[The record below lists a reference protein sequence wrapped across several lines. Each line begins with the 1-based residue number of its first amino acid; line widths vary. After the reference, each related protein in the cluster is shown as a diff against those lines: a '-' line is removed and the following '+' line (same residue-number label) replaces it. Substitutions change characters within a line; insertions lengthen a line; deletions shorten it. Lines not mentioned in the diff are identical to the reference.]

1 MLKKNYTTTLIGLTI
16 ALVTIGLLSVYS
28 ASNVIAEDRFDNPFY
43 FLIRQLIFAAI
54 GLIIMFI
61 ASNYDY
67 HQYKKYAT
75 VIFIASTVLLSLV
88 LIPGIG
94 VVRGGARSW
103 LGIGSFG
110 VQPSE
115 FVKIAVMIIVA
126 KFISNYYKEISSLIN
141 LIYVG
146 IILMIVFGLIML
158 QPDFGTG
165 MVIILSSV
173 VLLFIAGLPLKYFA
187 VLFVI
192 GALGIVGLVISAP
205 YRLRRIFAYLD
216 PWSDPLGAGFQII
229 QSLYAIAP
237 GGLFGVGF
245 NNSVQ
250 KYFYLPEP
258 QTDFI
263 FAIVLEE
270 LGFIG
275 GFIILF
281 IYGAFIFTC
290 LKISFNQDEL
300 FGKFL
305 GLGLTSIIFIQF
317 FINISVV
324 LGIMP
329 VTGVTLPF
337 LSYGGSSL
345 MVTLFS
351 VGIILNIS
359 KNIKTG

>member
-1 MLKKNYTTTLIGLTI
+1 MRTTSYTRMITVLTVL
-16 ALVTIGLLSVYS
+16 LVTIGLLAVYS
-28 ASNVIAEDRFDNPFY
+28 ASNVIALDRYDNAYY
-43 FLIRQLIFAAI
+43 FLIRQLIFAGI
-54 GLIIMFI
+54 GLCLMVLTSRF
-61 ASNYDY
+61 DY
-67 HQYKKYAT
+67 RYLKDYAT
-75 VIFIASTVLLSLV
+75 VIFLGCIFLLILV

-115 FVKIAVMIIVA
+115 FVKIGIMILLS
-126 KFISNYYKEISSLIN
+126 KFISKYYHEIHKLPN

-146 IILMIVFGLIML
+146 VVVMIVFGLIML

-165 MVIILSSV
+165 MVIVLGTLI
-173 VLLFIAGLPLKYFA
+173 LLFVAGLPLKYF
-187 VLFVI
+187 VFLVVF
-192 GALGIVGLVISAP
+192 GLLGITGLIISAP
-205 YRLRRIFAYLD
+205 YRLRRIFAFLD

-263 FAIVLEE
+263 FAIILEE

-275 GFIILF
+275 GFAILAVYLYF
-281 IYGAFIFTC
+281 LYLCFKVS
-290 LKISFNQDEL
+290 LKQEDL

-305 GLGLTSIIFIQF
+305 SLGLTSIIFIQF
-317 FINISVV
+317 FVNIAVV
-324 LGIMP
+324 IGIIP

-345 MVTLFS
+345 MVTLVS

-359 KNIKTG
+359 RHIME

>member
-1 MLKKNYTTTLIGLTI
+1 MKRDYTFALLGLTLTLAI
-16 ALVTIGLLSVYS
+16 IGLLSIYS
-28 ASNVIAEDRFDNPFY
+28 ASNVIAADRYGNPYY
-43 FLIRQLIFAAI
+43 FLIRQALFFFI
-54 GLIIMFI
+54 GIIIMFI
-61 ASNYDY
+61 AANYSY
-67 HQYKKYAT
+67 LNLKKYAT
-75 VIFIASTVLLSLV
+75 PIFLGCLLLLVAV

-110 VQPSE
+110 IQPSE
-115 FVKIAVMIIVA
+115 FIKVGAMILIS
-126 KFISNYYKEISSLIN
+126 KFIANYYEDMNKLSHILV
-141 LIYVG
+141 VG
-146 IILMIVFGLIML
+146 IVVMVIFGLIML

-165 MVIILSSV
+165 MVIVMATV
-173 VLLFIAGLPLKYFA
+173 VVLFIAGLPLKYFIF
-187 VLFVI
+187 LFFI
-192 GALGIVGLVISAP
+192 GALGIVGLIISAP

-237 GGLFGVGF
+237 GGLFGVGY
-245 NNSVQ
+245 NKSVQ

-275 GFIILF
+275 GVLILTV
-281 IYGAFIFTC
+281 YMAFFYVC
-290 LKISFNQDEL
+290 FKIAFDQTDL

-305 GLGLTSIIFIQF
+305 ALGLTSTIFIQF
-317 FINISVV
+317 IINICVV
-324 LGIMP
+324 LGITP

-345 MVTLFS
+345 LMTLLS
-351 VGIILNIS
+351 VGIILNIG
-359 KNIKTG
+359 KNIK

>member
-1 MLKKNYTTTLIGLTI
+1 MKHKHLTLSLFVVTLLLTS
-16 ALVTIGLLSVYS
+16 IGLLMIYS
-28 ASNVIAEDRFDNPFY
+28 ASNVIAMDRYNNPFY
-43 FLIRQLIFAAI
+43 FVLRQGIFAGI
-54 GLIIMFI
+54 GGCAMVI
-61 ASNYDY
+61 ASRFPYENL
-67 HQYKKYAT
+67 KKYAT
-75 VIFIASTVLLSLV
+75 FIYVGCLILLALV

-115 FVKIAVMIIVA
+115 FIKVAVIIIIA
-126 KFISNYYKEISSLIN
+126 KFISNYYMEIHKLTN
-141 LIYVG
+141 LVYLG
-146 IILMIVFGLIML
+146 IILLVVFGLIML
-158 QPDFGTG
+158 QPDFGTA
-165 MVIILSSV
+165 MVIVLSTMI
-173 VLLFIAGLPLKYFA
+173 LLFIAGLPIKYFLYLA
-187 VLFVI
+187 VV
-192 GALGIVGLVISAP
+192 GVLGIVGLIISAP
-205 YRLRRIFAYLD
+205 YRLRRIFAFLD

-245 NNSVQ
+245 NKSMQ

-275 GFIILF
+275 GAVILALYVYF
-281 IYGAFIFTC
+281 IYLC
-290 LKISFNQDEL
+290 LKISFEQQEL

-305 GLGLTSIIFIQF
+305 GIGLSAMVFVQF
-317 FINISVV
+317 FINIAVV
-324 LGIMP
+324 IGIIP
-329 VTGVTLPF
+329 VTGITLPF

-345 MVTLFS
+345 MVTLVS
-351 VGIILNIS
+351 VGIILNIGQ
-359 KNIKTG
+359 NIKE